1 MRAILDTGILIAA
14 LITSGTPP
22 DRIYQAWRRK
32 RFTLIT
38 SRWQID
44 EFRRVSRY
52 DKLRRFIEPAEAG
65 NLINGLR
72 RNAVVLEKLL
82 RVDLSTDP
90 DDNPVL
96 AMAVASQADYL
107 VTGDRRGL
115 LSIKKLDVTK
125 IVTARDFLLSENVAE
140 TQIKDRTIYQGEIE
154 TRQ

>member
-1 MRAILDTGILIAA
+1 MRVVLDTGILIAA

-38 SRWQID
+38 SRWQLD

-52 DKLRRFIEPAEAG
+52 DRLRRFIEPAEAG

-72 RNAVVLEKLL
+72 RNALVLEKLP

-90 DDNPVL
+90 NDNSIL
-96 AMAVASQADYL
+96 AMAVAGQTDYL
-107 VTGDRRGL
+107 VTGDQRGL
-115 LSIKKLDVTK
+115 LSVKRIDATK
-125 IVTARDFLLSENVAE
+125 IVTAREFLRILQRRKSAIRV
-140 TQIKDRTIYQGEIE
+140 KS
-154 TRQ
+154 